1 MRLDNMASLDIGSS
15 SYKMPGCIGV
25 DIRSV
30 SDVQATI
37 YNLPFR
43 EGFEIVHIREVLEHL
58 ERPVDALK
66 EVSRIM
72 KPSAT
77 LRITVPN
84 MLSIDCLLRWA
95 LFGRLSSSPE
105 HINSWTLPD
114 LIHLVQRAGFQVLG
128 LGFETPER
136 YYRKGRLR
144 YLFSW
149 LPRLGCKSLVIYA
162 RWKSLQGGV

>member
-1 MRLDNMASLDIGSS
+1 MASLDIGCGSH
-15 SYKMPGCIGV
+15 KMPACIGV
-25 DIRSV
+25 DVKPIA
-30 SDVQATI
+30 DVQASI

-43 EGFEIVHIREVLEHL
+43 KGFEIVHIREVLEHL
-58 ERPVDALK
+58 ERPLEALQETAK
-66 EVSRIM
+66 IM
-72 KPSAT
+72 NPDGV

-114 LIHLVQRAGFQVLG
+114 LIHLVQRAGFHVLG
-128 LGFETPER
+128 SAFETPER
-136 YYRKGRLR
+136 YYRKGHLR

-149 LPRLGCKSLVIYA
+149 LPRLGCKSLVLYA
-162 RWKSLQGGV
+162 RR